1 MAAGVSRKKTYMWVT
16 RQYFSSL
23 TSVARKS
30 KLSASTLA
38 HPARA
43 SIALRVPYRLRS
55 RSNAKIYHMKTKH
68 EKMNS
73 PSEVGHGTG

>member
-1 MAAGVSRKKTYMWVT
+1 MWVT

-30 KLSASTLA
+30 RLSASTLV

-43 SIALRVPYRLRS
+43 SIASRVPYRLRS
-55 RSNAKIYHMKTKH
+55 RSNAKIYHIETKH
-68 EKMNS
+68 EKS
-73 PSEVGHGTG
+73 IARPKLGTARDEPRAVYCTLP